1 MLDNVSKYVYE
12 VYRCKSVSAAAKKL
26 YISQPALSSSIKK
39 AEEEL
44 GAPIFNR
51 ETLPFTL
58 TPEGK
63 VYIEA
68 IERILVIEE
77 EMHENIMGISTMNS
91 GKITVGTATH
101 LSSYAIPKI
110 CERFQ
115 EKYPK
120 IDINIIWSTTKELPN
135 LLEEKN
141 VDLIFTSSD
150 MKENNFVVEPLFEE
164 RCIIV
169 IKRDHEGIEHL
180 LPYAISYEEMINKSY
195 SKGKAISDMML
206 FSGIEFVY
214 APPNSNLYKKR
225 KLFFGES
232 SLSKH
237 ITSNTG
243 SYRLNYNLMLAGF
256 GALFTT
262 DSALAITPP
271 SEDCLYFAI
280 DSPEAKQEFSIIHN
294 VSSDSASRRI
304 IDRFVECA
312 KELFSDGRLAEI
324 FQ

>member
-1 MLDNVSKYVYE
+1 MLDNVSRYVYE
-12 VYRCKSVSAAAKKL
+12 VFRCKSVSAAAKKL

-51 ETLPFTL
+51 ETWPFTL

-110 CERFQ
+110 CERFR

-150 MKENNFVVEPLFEE
+150 TKENNFVVEPLFEE

-195 SKGKAISDMML
+195 SKGKAISDMTL

-280 DSPEAKQEFSIIHN
+280 SSPEAVQNFSIIY
-294 VSSDSASRRI
+294 SADSNSPSRRI
-304 IDRFVECA
+304 IDKFVECA
-312 KELFSDGRLAEI
+312 KELFCDGRLTEI

>member
-1 MLDNVSKYVYE
+1 MLSNVARYVYE
-12 VYRCKSVSAAAKKL
+12 VWRCKSVSAAAKKL

-63 VYIEA
+63 IYIDA
-68 IERILVIEE
+68 IERIIVIEE
-77 EMHENIMGISTMNS
+77 DMRESIMGIGAMNS
-91 GKITVGTATH
+91 GKITIGTATH

-110 CERFQ
+110 CESFR

-135 LLEEKN
+135 LLDEKN
-141 VDLIFTSSD
+141 VDLIFTSS
-150 MKENNFVVEPLFEE
+150 EVSGREFIAEPLFEE

-169 IKRDHEGIEHL
+169 IRDNYEGIDRL
-180 LPYAISYEEMINKSY
+180 RPYAISYKEMTERSY
-195 SKGKAISDMML
+195 PSEKAISDMTL
-206 FSGIEFVY
+206 FSGIEFIY

-243 SYRLNYNLMLAGF
+243 KYRLNYNLMLAGF

-262 DSALAITPP
+262 DSALATTPP
-271 SEDCLYFAI
+271 SENCLYFAI
-280 DSPEAKQEFSIIHN
+280 DRPEAVQNFSIIYSAD
-294 VSSDSASRRI
+294 SSSPSRRI
-304 IDRFVECA
+304 IDKFVECA
-312 KELFSDGRLAEI
+312 KELFKDGILTDI

>member
-1 MLDNVSKYVYE
+1 MLNNVSRYVYE
-12 VYRCKSVSAAAKKL
+12 VWRSKSVSEAAKKL

-63 VYIEA
+63 IYVEA
-68 IERILVIEE
+68 IEKMIAIEE
-77 EMHENIMGISTMNS
+77 EMRESIMGISTMNS

-110 CERFQ
+110 CERFR

-150 MKENNFVVEPLFEE
+150 TKEKNFVVEPLFEE

-169 IKRDHEGIEHL
+169 IKRDYEGIEHL
-180 LPYAISYEEMINKSY
+180 LPYAISYDEIINKSY
-195 SKGKAISDMML
+195 PKRKAISDMTL
-206 FSGIEFVY
+206 FSGIEFIY

-225 KLFFGES
+225 RLFFGES
-232 SLSKH
+232 GLSKH

-243 SYRLNYNLMLAGF
+243 RYRLNYNLMLAGF

-262 DSALAITPP
+262 DSALATTPP

-280 DSPEAKQEFSIIHN
+280 DRPEAIQNFSIIY
-294 VSSDSASRRI
+294 SADSNSPSRRI
-304 IDRFVECA
+304 IDKFVECA
-312 KELFSDGRLAEI
+312 KELFRDGKLAEI

>member
-12 VYRCKSVSAAAKKL
+12 VFKCKSVSAAAKNL
-26 YISQPALSSSIKK
+26 YISQPALSASIKK

-58 TPEGK
+58 TPEGR

-68 IERILVIEE
+68 IEKMMDIEDD
-77 EMHENIMGISTMNS
+77 MRENIVGISDMKS

-101 LSSYAIPKI
+101 VSQYAIPKI
-110 CERFQ
+110 CERFKG
-115 EKYPK
+115 KYPK
-120 IDINIIWSTTKELPN
+120 IDINIVWSTTQNLPT
-135 LLEEKN
+135 LLEDKS

-150 MKENNFVVEPLFEE
+150 IKSKELCVEPLFEE

-169 IKRDHEGIEHL
+169 IKQGAVGLDRL
-180 LPYAISYEEMINKSY
+180 LPYAISYDEMINKTY
-195 SKGKAISDMML
+195 NKEKAISDMTL
-206 FSGIEFVY
+206 FSGIEFIY

-225 KLFFGES
+225 KMFFGDS
-232 SLSKH
+232 GLSKH

-243 SYRLNYNLMLAGF
+243 KYSLNYNLMLAGF

-262 DSALAITPP
+262 DSALATTPQ
-271 SEDCLYFAI
+271 SDDCLYFAI
-280 DSPEAKQEFSIIHN
+280 DSPEAKQDFSIIHN
-294 VSSDSASRRI
+294 VSPDSPSHRI
-304 IDRFVECA
+304 IDKFVECA
-312 KELFSDGRLAEI
+312 KELFHNEKLTNI